1 MESSENGHI
10 GIRASPSKKVVV
22 SIDQL
27 KCTYTNTCSMDNKQ
41 EELETT
47 VHLENYN
54 TVAITETWWDNSHD
68 WSAAMGGCRL
78 VRRDRQGRGTV
89 GVTLCERECF
99 DCPKLNEGN

>member
-10 GIRASPSKKVVV
+10 GIRASPSKKMVV

-54 TVAITETWWDNSHD
+54 IVAI
-68 WSAAMGGCRL
+68 MVGQLPRL
-78 VRRDRQGRGTV
+78 
-89 GVTLCERECF
+89 EC
-99 DCPKLNEGN
+99 CNGWL